1 MLAIYII
8 STQISNHNRFT
19 SLFLP
24 FNFLPMKRTELSWS
38 IPPSKKLKV
47 CKNVK
52 ALNKAEENII
62 ESSPMSAPSFHSG
75 NENSKSLKNKKKKS
89 ESDSNK

>member
-1 MLAIYII
+1 M
-8 STQISNHNRFT
+8 
-19 SLFLP
+19 
-24 FNFLPMKRTELSWS
+24 
-38 IPPSKKLKV
+38 

-75 NENSKSLKNKKKKS
+75 NENSKSLRNKKKKS
-89 ESDSNK
+89 DIMDKSHIQPQKKFKIIAHILKFYESIFGLRVGYGNLFS

>member
-1 MLAIYII
+1 
-8 STQISNHNRFT
+8 
-19 SLFLP
+19 
-24 FNFLPMKRTELSWS
+24 MKRTELSWS

-75 NENSKSLKNKKKKS
+75 NENSKSLRNKKKKS
-89 ESDSNK
+89 ESESNK

>member
-1 MLAIYII
+1 
-8 STQISNHNRFT
+8 
-19 SLFLP
+19 
-24 FNFLPMKRTELSWS
+24 MKRTELSWS

-75 NENSKSLKNKKKKS
+75 NENSKSLRNKKKKS
-89 ESDSNK
+89 DIMDKSHIQLNSKEVYFLRFPCRNDSCVNGR